1 MTPTPETTPVAET
14 LSFGEQSAEAFAAT
28 IESTTDTR
36 VAELEAQIAELKDQF
51 LRARAEQENQ
61 RRRATEEVQSA
72 HKFAVQKLA
81 TELLPVRDSLEMAL
95 ADTSGQFDTLK
106 NGVELTLKQLV
117 AAFEKVQL
125 AEINTMGEKLDPH
138 KHQAISVVEAE
149 AEANTVVAV
158 MQKGYALADRVLRPA
173 MVMVAKG

>member
-81 TELLPVRDSLEMAL
+81 TELLPCR
-95 ADTSGQFDTLK
+95 
-106 NGVELTLKQLV
+106 
-117 AAFEKVQL
+117 
-125 AEINTMGEKLDPH
+125 I
-138 KHQAISVVEAE
+138 
-149 AEANTVVAV
+149 
-158 MQKGYALADRVLRPA
+158 
-173 MVMVAKG
+173 

>member
-1 MTPTPETTPVAET
+1 MEILAYQGCEY
-14 LSFGEQSAEAFAAT
+14 
-28 IESTTDTR
+28 R
-36 VAELEAQIAELKDQF
+36 
-51 LRARAEQENQ
+51 
-61 RRRATEEVQSA
+61 
-72 HKFAVQKLA
+72 A

-125 AEINTMGEKLDPH
+125 AEINPMGEKLDPH